1 MAMNSASEATYG
13 AGVRIVGDNATNR
26 RVEVKRNVFSG
37 THSDFGISVENP
49 GTTFKMTAA
58 VDCNLFRRN
67 DSRTAGDTYGLGVG
81 QWTSGKTN
89 VQLTDSTFQGNWKQ
103 PTGNVGTTVSAGPVN
118 TVRSAASTC
127 VPGAPSHVVAS
138 GGDRQSKV
146 TWHAGAALPY
156 APVTEYIVRAKAAGH
171 PTVAKTVGATA
182 TSARL
187 TGLRNGVSYTVTV
200 TARSN
205 GGAAAG
211 TTRLYATKVHFRAKP
226 GRIHRGHKAVLRGRL
241 TSMNPKAHL
250 GKRRVAIWAKPKG
263 HHWRQITTVR
273 TKSDGTFALR
283 VKPHK
288 RTAYR
293 AFYAGHPDLA
303 AAHKT
308 KVVVRR

>member
-1 MAMNSASEATYG
+1 
-13 AGVRIVGDNATNR
+13 
-26 RVEVKRNVFSG
+26 
-37 THSDFGISVENP
+37 
-49 GTTFKMTAA
+49 
-58 VDCNLFRRN
+58 
-67 DSRTAGDTYGLGVG
+67 
-81 QWTSGKTN
+81 
-89 VQLTDSTFQGNWKQ
+89 
-103 PTGNVGTTVSAGPVN
+103 
-118 TVRSAASTC
+118 
-127 VPGAPSHVVAS
+127 
-138 GGDRQSKV
+138 
-146 TWHAGAALPY
+146 
-156 APVTEYIVRAKAAGH
+156 VTEYIVRAKAAGH

-250 GKRRVAIWAKPKG
+250 AKRHVAIWAKPKG

-288 RTAYR
+288 RTTYK

-308 KVVVRR
+308 RVVVRR